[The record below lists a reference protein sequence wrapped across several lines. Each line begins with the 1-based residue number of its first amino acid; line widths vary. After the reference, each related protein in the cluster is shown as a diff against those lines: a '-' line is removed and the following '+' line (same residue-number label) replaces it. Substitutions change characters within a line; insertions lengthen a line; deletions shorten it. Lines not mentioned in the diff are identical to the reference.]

1 MKIAITCQGESTAEP
16 IDPRFGRAKT
26 FAVYDTDSKEVIF
39 ISNEQNMEA
48 AQGAGIQAART
59 IIDSGAK
66 ILITGNVGPKAF
78 TALKSGGIEMY
89 TGASGS
95 VEQAISDYFSGK
107 LKKAEAANVE
117 GHW

>member
-1 MKIAITCQGESTAEP
+1 MKIAVTCQGEDVAES

-26 FAVYDTDSKEVIF
+26 FAIYDTDSREICF
-39 ISNEQNMEA
+39 ISNEQNMQA

-89 TGASGS
+89 TGASGT
-95 VEQAISDYFSGK
+95 VEQAINDYHSGK